1 MSEKVIQ
8 IPENF
13 DFGYY
18 KEFTEQYQKLL
29 ADDNVTMIDLE
40 FSRVGYLDSSALG
53 MMVLLQKKAKMQN
66 VSIRIKDP
74 KKSTKEI
81 LQIAHFDQ
89 LFDIT

>member
-8 IPENF
+8 IPEHF
-13 DFGYY
+13 DFEYY

-29 ADDNVTMIDLE
+29 ADDSVTTIDLE

-53 MMVLLQKKAKMQN
+53 MMVLLQKKAKIQN